1 MEANSKNLSKE
12 VQGKILKDIDN
23 LSFDVV
29 EKEVGVVSHVEDSI
43 ILVKGLTK
51 VGFDEAVVIA
61 DKYLGFVAVME
72 GDIIKVV
79 LFDKTVNIE
88 VGDEVRRTRKFLE
101 VPVGE
106 GLIGRVVDGIGRPID
121 GLGDIDCK
129 EFLPAERPSKG
140 ILDRQA
146 VSVPLETGIKVVDC
160 LIPIGRGQRELIL
173 GDRQTGKTSIAI
185 DTILHQKGKD
195 VICIYCA
202 IGQRD
207 ATVRNVINTL
217 QEHDA
222 MAYTVIVNANA
233 TSMPGMQ
240 YIAPFSATSMAEYF
254 CEKGKA
260 VLIVYDD
267 LSKHA
272 KTYREISLL
281 LEKSPG
287 REAYPGDVFYL
298 HSRLLERSINLN
310 KKLGGGSITSLP
322 IIETEGENISAYIP
336 TNVISITDGQLYLS
350 PSNYQ
355 KGILPAIDVGKSV
368 SRVGS
373 KAQLKAFKQVAG
385 RIGIEFSQFEE
396 LEMFSKFA
404 TKLDDQTQK
413 IINKGKLIRELLKQN
428 KSSTVSVEGQVAIFM
443 CLNNGVL
450 DDITLE
456 QVNVVEKEIVD
467 LMQHKFP
474 DLVHTIRNNEKL
486 SEVQMNIFLEKAKEI
501 VEKYKSEK

>member
-1 MEANSKNLSKE
+1 MVENNKNLSNE
-12 VQGKILKDIDN
+12 VQKSILNDINN
-23 LSFDVV
+23 LDFKLV

-51 VGFDEAVVIA
+51 VGFDEAVIIA
-61 DKYLGFVAVME
+61 DKFLGFVAVME
-72 GDIIKVV
+72 GDLIKVV
-79 LFDKTVNIE
+79 LLDKTVEIK
-88 VGDEVRRTRKFLE
+88 VGDEVKRTKKYLE

-106 GLIGRVVDGIGRPID
+106 ALMGRVIDGIGRPVD
-121 GLGDIDCK
+121 GLGSINCK
-129 EFLPAERPSKG
+129 EYLPAERPSKG
-140 ILDRQA
+140 ILDRQ
-146 VSVPLETGIKVVDC
+146 SVDTPLETGIKVVDC

-185 DTILHQKGKD
+185 DAILHQKGKD

-207 ATVRNVINTL
+207 ATVRNVIYTL

-222 MAYTVIVNANA
+222 MDYTIVVDANA
-233 TSMPGMQ
+233 TSMPGIQ
-240 YIAPFSATSMAEYF
+240 YIAPFSATSIAEYF

-298 HSRLLERSINLN
+298 HSRLLERSINL
-310 KKLGGGSITSLP
+310 KKELGGGSITSLP
-322 IIETEGENISAYIP
+322 VIETEGENISAYIP

-413 IINKGKLIRELLKQN
+413 TINKGKLIREILKQN
-428 KSSTVSVEGQVAIFM
+428 KSETVSVEGQVAILI
-443 CLNNGVL
+443 CLNRDAFN
-450 DDITLE
+450 DIALE
-456 QVNVVEKEIVD
+456 KIASVEKEVVN
-467 LMQHKFP
+467 LMKEKFP
-474 DLVHTIRNNEKL
+474 DLVNTIRKNEKL
-486 SEVQMNIFLEKAKEI
+486 SDVQINTFLESAKEI
-501 VEKYKSEK
+501 VEKYKNK